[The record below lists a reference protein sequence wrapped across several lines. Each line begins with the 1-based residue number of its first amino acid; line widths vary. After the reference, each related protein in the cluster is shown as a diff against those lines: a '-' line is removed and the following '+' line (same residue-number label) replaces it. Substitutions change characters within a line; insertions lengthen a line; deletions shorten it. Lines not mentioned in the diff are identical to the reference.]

1 MPRFAANLSMLFTEL
16 PFLDRIQAAA
26 TAGFAAVECQFP
38 YDHPPE
44 VIATRLKD
52 SGMKMVLHNLPAG
65 DWAAG
70 DRGIAAVPG
79 RQAEF
84 RDGVAKAIDYARI
97 LGCPRLNCLAGVVT
111 REQHPRALEVLME
124 NLRFAAGALNAA
136 GLELLMEPV
145 NTHDVPGFF
154 VSQSAQA
161 LSVIAAVA
169 APNLKLQYD
178 LYHAQMMGEDLAR
191 TLQSAL
197 PGIGHLQ
204 IADAPGRHEPGTGE
218 MDYTFLFKYLDRL
231 GYDGWVGAEYK
242 PSTTTSAGLGWLAR
256 HA

>member
-1 MPRFAANLSMLFTEL
+1 
-16 PFLDRIQAAA
+16 
-26 TAGFAAVECQFP
+26 
-38 YDHPPE
+38 
-44 VIATRLKD
+44 
-52 SGMKMVLHNLPAG
+52 
-65 DWAAG
+65 
-70 DRGIAAVPG
+70 
-79 RQAEF
+79 
-84 RDGVAKAIDYARI
+84 
-97 LGCPRLNCLAGVVT
+97 
-111 REQHPRALEVLME
+111 ME

-204 IADAPGRHEPGTGE
+204 VADAPGRHEPGTGE

>member
-52 SGMKMVLHNLPAG
+52 SGIK
-65 DWAAG
+65 
-70 DRGIAAVPG
+70 IAAVPG

-204 IADAPGRHEPGTGE
+204 VADAPGRHEPGTGE